1 MAEFERV
8 VVAGDGDLSFGMGF
22 EKNKK
27 VPFLAIRQLLETS
40 EVGVDS
46 MEMESVEL
54 LTIVFK
60 NLESIAILEKMCGK
74 VREYLE
80 AQDETSK
87 DETIEEYYLS
97 SIKNVLA
104 FGNDAQA
111 IRFMEKYYQQKCWV
125 EGRRYSE
132 EEVKKLL
139 SKFHIVSDGT
149 KKFEE
154 EWFEQNKKH

>member
-8 VVAGDGDLSFGMGF
+8 VVAGDGDLSFGMGV

-46 MEMESVEL
+46 MEMESIEL

-60 NLESIAILEKMCGK
+60 NLESLDVLEKMCGK

-80 AQDETSK
+80 AQDET
-87 DETIEEYYLS
+87 IEELQPLEVPMPIYEQETLGSLVSKWQQQQIHYE
-97 SIKNVLA
+97 NLA
-104 FGNDAQA
+104 EHFIDDQHNNRKFTYKAMATRD
-111 IRFMEKYYQQKCWV
+111 CWK
-125 EGRRYSE
+125 E
-132 EEVKKLL
+132 LL
-139 SKFHIVSDGT
+139 TLLNEST
-149 KKFEE
+149 
-154 EWFEQNKKH
+154 NK